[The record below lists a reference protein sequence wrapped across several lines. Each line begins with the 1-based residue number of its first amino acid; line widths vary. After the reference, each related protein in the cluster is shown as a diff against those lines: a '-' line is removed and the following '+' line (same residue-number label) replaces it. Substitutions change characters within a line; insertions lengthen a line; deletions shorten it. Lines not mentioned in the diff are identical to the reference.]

1 MDDKFLRDKINED
14 DIEVPES
21 LLPENISKLLE
32 GSAEGVKK
40 EGNVKDVRE
49 YIGVK
54 ELSEYGNTKNMVETA
69 DEKAVNV
76 LGKNR
81 RKSGSTLKYIRSCA
95 LAAAALIVVLVG
107 TSTVTRL
114 RENGNKTATA
124 AGEDVFEK
132 EGATNRET
140 DAVGDIDMDRTK
152 YDELYDKLVRGN
164 IYRDYIMNDGGY
176 EADMAHTQ
184 AAGSAD
190 DRTAGGV
197 NDQTTGNVDGSYS
210 GEIESIGSTVNTDSS
225 DEITS
230 DDEATNEEFSK
241 NNDQE
246 EGVSEGNIFITDGK
260 YLYAMKKPDDVY
272 VGERSLAIY
281 SADGGNLSKCSEIQ
295 LGVIN
300 DMEYVDYSAMYVEQ
314 DTLVLTGFAYSGRY
328 YERSKLTFA
337 VIYDISDR
345 TSPRYVNTLTQSG
358 YNVSSRIT
366 DGILYL
372 VSWYTPLTT
381 CERREYEK
389 YIPMFDDELTGED
402 NIYCPEYIGDR
413 SYTVIGSV
421 DLDNPMK
428 YMDTEA
434 LVLNPGNMYASRN
447 AIYFLEPC
455 MNYEVV
461 EPYAVWEEI
470 QDDGTATVDGESG
483 KELEDISGETDE
495 TVNDDKESR
504 VLDENKTK
512 SKLIKLT
519 IDKGNIDFAG
529 ETMVYGDADNQF
541 SFSEY
546 NGYLRLVTTT
556 MDCESWEQSC
566 GLYIFD
572 EELNMVGHIDNLA
585 KGERIR
591 SSRFLGDMVYFV
603 TFRNTDPLF
612 AVDMSDPAN
621 PVIVDEIKMSGFS
634 EYLHPYGDGLLFGLG
649 YEADETNGRLENVKM
664 SMYDISNPA
673 DIVEADRVQL
683 AAYYSGAMYEHRAIL
698 VNAKRNMIGFVV
710 EENVIEKDESGA
722 NMTGKLAQIYRLY
735 SYDEEEGFVQHIEC
749 VLDLFSYEYPRAVYI
764 RDYLYIF
771 DGVASVYTYELNDY
785 SLLGV
790 TEL

>member
-1 MDDKFLRDKINED
+1 M
-14 DIEVPES
+14 EVPES

-32 GSAEGVKK
+32 NNAKNVRKYSTVK
-40 EGNVKDVRE
+40 EVSEND
-49 YIGVK
+49 GVK
-54 ELSEYGNTKNMVETA
+54 EVNQDGNAQNVMETA
-69 DEKAVNV
+69 DEKAVNE
-76 LGKNR
+76 LGKRR
-81 RKSGSTLKYIRSCA
+81 RKRESTFKYIRSCA
-95 LAAAALIVVLVG
+95 LAAAALIVVLIG

-114 RENGNKTATA
+114 HENGNKNA
-124 AGEDVFEK
+124 ASSGADIFEK
-132 EGATNRET
+132 KIEGTTNEET
-140 DAVGDIDMDRTK
+140 NAVGDTDMDRTK
-152 YDELYDKLVRGN
+152 YDELYDKLVRDN
-164 IYRDYIMNDGGY
+164 TYRDYIMNDVDY
-176 EADMAHTQ
+176 EVDMAPTQ
-184 AAGSAD
+184 AAGSVNEQI
-190 DRTAGGV
+190 TGG
-197 NDQTTGNVDGSYS
+197 VDGSYS
-210 GEIESIGSTVNTDSS
+210 GEIESIGSTANTYSS
-225 DEITS
+225 AEITS
-230 DDEATNEEFSK
+230 DNEASNEEFSK

-272 VGERSLAIY
+272 VGDRSLVIY
-281 SADGGNLSKCSEIQ
+281 LADAGNLSKCSEIP
-295 LGVIN
+295 LGAIN
-300 DMEYVDYSAMYVEQ
+300 DMEYVNYSAMYVEQ
-314 DTLVLTGFAYSGRY
+314 DTLVLTGYAYDGGY
-328 YERSKLTFA
+328 YERSNVTFA

-358 YNVSSRIT
+358 YNVSSRVT

-381 CERREYEK
+381 CERGEYEK
-389 YIPMFDDELTGED
+389 YIPMFGDELTGED

-461 EPYAVWEEI
+461 EPDVVWEEI
-470 QDDGTATVDGESG
+470 QEDGTATVDGKRG
-483 KELEDISGETDE
+483 KEIEDISGENDE
-495 TVNDDKESR
+495 TDNDDKESR

-519 IDKGNIDFAG
+519 IDEGSIDFAD

-546 NGYLRLVTTT
+546 NGYLRLVTTA

-649 YEADETNGRLENVKM
+649 YEADETDGRLENVKM

-673 DIVEADRVQL
+673 DIAEVDRVQL
-683 AAYYSGAMYEHRAIL
+683 AAFYSGAMYEHRAIL
-698 VNAKRNMIGFVV
+698 VNAKRNLIGFVV
-710 EENVIEKDESGA
+710 EENIIEEDESGA
-722 NMTGKLAQIYRLY
+722 NVTGKLAQIYRLY

-749 VLDLFSYEYPRAVYI
+749 VLDLFSYDYPRAVYI
-764 RDYLYIF
+764 GDYLYIF
-771 DGVASVYTYELNDY
+771 DGVENVYTYELNDY
-785 SLLGV
+785 SLIGV

>member
-1 MDDKFLRDKINED
+1 MNDKFLRDKINED

-32 GSAEGVKK
+32 GNAK
-40 EGNVKDVRE
+40 NVRK
-49 YIGVK
+49 YSTVK
-54 ELSEYGNTKNMVETA
+54 EVSEDDSVKEVNQDGNAKNMMKTA
-69 DEKAVNV
+69 DEKAVNE
-76 LGKNR
+76 LGKKR
-81 RKSGSTLKYIRSCA
+81 RKSGSTFKYIRSCA

-114 RENGNKTATA
+114 RENGNKSATA
-124 AGEDVFEK
+124 SGEDIFEKEK
-132 EGATNRET
+132 EGATTRET
-140 DAVGDIDMDRTK
+140 NAVGDTDMDRTK

-164 IYRDYIMNDGGY
+164 TYGDYIMNDEGY
-176 EADMAHTQ
+176 EADMAPTQ
-184 AAGSAD
+184 AAGS
-190 DRTAGGV
+190 V
-197 NDQTTGNVDGSYS
+197 NDQITGGVDGPYS
-210 GEIESIGSTVNTDSS
+210 GEIESIGSMANTDSS
-225 DEITS
+225 AEITS
-230 DDEATNEEFSK
+230 DNEVSNEEFSK

-272 VGERSLAIY
+272 VGDRSLVIY
-281 SADGGNLSKCSEIQ
+281 SADAGSLSKCSEIP
-295 LGVIN
+295 LGAIN
-300 DMEYVDYSAMYVEQ
+300 DMEYVNYSAMYVEQ
-314 DTLVLTGFAYSGRY
+314 DTLVLTGYEYDGGY
-328 YERSKLTFA
+328 YERSNVTFA

-358 YNVSSRIT
+358 YNVSSRVT

-381 CERREYEK
+381 CERGEYEK
-389 YIPMFDDELTGED
+389 YIPMFGDELTGED
-402 NIYCPEYIGDR
+402 NIYCPEYISDR

-421 DLDNPMK
+421 DLNDPMK
-428 YMDTEA
+428 YMDTES
-434 LVLNPGNMYASRN
+434 LVLNPGNMYVSQS

-455 MNYEVV
+455 MTYEVV
-461 EPYAVWEEI
+461 EPDIVWEEI
-470 QDDGTATVDGESG
+470 QDEGTATVDGKSG
-483 KELEDISGETDE
+483 KELEYTSGEADE
-495 TVNDDKESR
+495 TANDDEESR
-504 VLDENKTK
+504 SLDENKTK

-519 IDKGNIDFAG
+519 IDKGSIDFAG

-546 NGYLRLVTTT
+546 NGYLRLVTTA

-572 EELNMVGHIDNLA
+572 EELNLVGHIDNLA

-591 SSRFLGDMVYFV
+591 SSRFLGNMVYFV

-634 EYLHPYGDGLLFGLG
+634 EYLHPYGDGLLLGLG

-673 DIVEADRVQL
+673 DIAEVDRVQL
-683 AAYYSGAMYEHRAIL
+683 AAFYSGAMYEHRAIL
-698 VNAKRNMIGFVV
+698 VNAKRNLIGFVV
-710 EENVIEKDESGA
+710 EENIIEKDESGA
-722 NMTGKLAQIYRLY
+722 NVTGKLAQIYRLY

-749 VLDLFSYEYPRAVYI
+749 VLDLFSYDYPRAVYI
-764 RDYLYIF
+764 GDYLYIF

>member
-1 MDDKFLRDKINED
+1 MNDKFLRDKINED

-32 GSAEGVKK
+32 NNAKNVRKYSTVKEVSEDDSVK
-40 EGNVKDVRE
+40 EVNQDGNVQNVM
-49 YIGVK
+49 G
-54 ELSEYGNTKNMVETA
+54 TA
-69 DEKAVNV
+69 DEKAVNE
-76 LGKNR
+76 LDKR
-81 RKSGSTLKYIRSCA
+81 HRKRGSTFKYIRSCA

-114 RENGNKTATA
+114 RENGNKSATA
-124 AGEDVFEK
+124 AGADIFEK
-132 EGATNRET
+132 EIEGTTVGET
-140 DAVGDIDMDRTK
+140 KAVGDTDMDRTK

-164 IYRDYIMNDGGY
+164 TYGDYIMNDGGY
-176 EADMAHTQ
+176 EVDMAPTQ
-184 AAGSAD
+184 AAGS
-190 DRTAGGV
+190 V
-197 NDQTTGNVDGSYS
+197 NDQTTGGVNGVYS
-210 GEIESIGSTVNTDSS
+210 GGEIESIAGTANSDSS
-225 DEITS
+225 AEITS
-230 DDEATNEEFSK
+230 DSEATNEEFSK

-281 SADGGNLSKCSEIQ
+281 SADGGNLSKCSEIP

-300 DMEYVDYSAMYVEQ
+300 DMEYVNYSAMYVEQ
-314 DTLVLTGFAYSGRY
+314 DTLVLTGYAYNGGY
-328 YERSKLTFA
+328 YERSNLTFA
-337 VIYDISDR
+337 KIYDISDR

-381 CERREYEK
+381 CERGEYEK

-461 EPYAVWEEI
+461 EPDVVWEEI
-470 QDDGTATVDGESG
+470 QEDGTATVDGESG
-483 KELEDISGETDE
+483 KEIEDISGENDE
-495 TVNDDKESR
+495 TDNDDKESR

-572 EELNMVGHIDNLA
+572 EELNMVGRIDNLA

-612 AVDMSDPAN
+612 AVDVSDPAN

-634 EYLHPYGDGLLFGLG
+634 EYLHPYGEGLLFGLG

-673 DIVEADRVQL
+673 DIAEVDRVQL
-683 AAYYSGAMYEHRAIL
+683 AAFYSGAMYEHRAIL
-698 VNAKRNMIGFVV
+698 VNAKRNLIGFVV
-710 EENVIEKDESGA
+710 EENIIEEDESGA
-722 NMTGKLAQIYRLY
+722 NVTGKLAQIYRLY

-749 VLDLFSYEYPRAVYI
+749 VLDLFSYDYPRAVYI
-764 RDYLYIF
+764 GDYLYIF
-771 DGVASVYTYELNDY
+771 DGAESVYTYELNDY

>member
-1 MDDKFLRDKINED
+1 MDDKFLRDKLNED
-14 DIEVPES
+14 DMEVPES

-32 GSAEGVKK
+32 NNAKNVRKYSTVK
-40 EGNVKDVRE
+40 EVSEDD
-49 YIGVK
+49 GVK
-54 ELSEYGNTKNMVETA
+54 EVNQDGNAQNVMETA
-69 DEKAVNV
+69 DEKAVNE
-76 LGKNR
+76 LGKRR
-81 RKSGSTLKYIRSCA
+81 RKRESTFKYIRSCA
-95 LAAAALIVVLVG
+95 LAAAALIVVLIG

-114 RENGNKTATA
+114 HENGNKNA
-124 AGEDVFEK
+124 ASSGADIFEK
-132 EGATNRET
+132 KIEGTTNEET
-140 DAVGDIDMDRTK
+140 NAVGDTDMDRTK
-152 YDELYDKLVRGN
+152 YDELYDKLVRDN
-164 IYRDYIMNDGGY
+164 TYRDYIMNDVDY
-176 EADMAHTQ
+176 EVDMAPTQ
-184 AAGSAD
+184 AAGSVNEQI
-190 DRTAGGV
+190 TGG
-197 NDQTTGNVDGSYS
+197 VDGSYS
-210 GEIESIGSTVNTDSS
+210 GEIESIGSTANTYSS
-225 DEITS
+225 AEITS
-230 DDEATNEEFSK
+230 DNEASNEEFSK

-272 VGERSLAIY
+272 VGDRSLVIY
-281 SADGGNLSKCSEIQ
+281 LADAGNLSKCSEIP
-295 LGVIN
+295 LGAIN
-300 DMEYVDYSAMYVEQ
+300 DMEYVNYSAMYVEQ
-314 DTLVLTGFAYSGRY
+314 DTLVLTGYAYDGGY
-328 YERSKLTFA
+328 YERSNVTFA

-358 YNVSSRIT
+358 YNVSSRVT

-381 CERREYEK
+381 CERGEYEK
-389 YIPMFDDELTGED
+389 YIPMFGDELTGED

-421 DLDNPMK
+421 DLDNPTK

-434 LVLNPGNMYASRN
+434 LVLNLGNMYASRN

-461 EPYAVWEEI
+461 EPDVVWEEI
-470 QDDGTATVDGESG
+470 QEDGTATVDGKRG
-483 KELEDISGETDE
+483 KEIEDISGENDE
-495 TVNDDKESR
+495 TDNDDKESR

-519 IDKGNIDFAG
+519 IDEGSIDFAD

-546 NGYLRLVTTT
+546 NGYLRLVTTA

-649 YEADETNGRLENVKM
+649 YEADETDGRLENVKM

-673 DIVEADRVQL
+673 DIAEVDRVQL
-683 AAYYSGAMYEHRAIL
+683 AAFYSGAMYEHRAIL
-698 VNAKRNMIGFVV
+698 VNAKRNLIGFVV
-710 EENVIEKDESGA
+710 EENIIEEDESGA
-722 NMTGKLAQIYRLY
+722 NVTGKLAQIYRLY

-749 VLDLFSYEYPRAVYI
+749 VLDLFSYDYPRAVYI
-764 RDYLYIF
+764 GDYLYIF
-771 DGVASVYTYELNDY
+771 DGVENVYTYELNDY
-785 SLLGV
+785 SLIGV

>member
-1 MDDKFLRDKINED
+1 MDDKFLRDKLNED
-14 DIEVPES
+14 DMEVPES

-32 GSAEGVKK
+32 NNAKNVRKYSTVK
-40 EGNVKDVRE
+40 EVSEDD
-49 YIGVK
+49 GVK
-54 ELSEYGNTKNMVETA
+54 EVNQDGNAQNVMETA
-69 DEKAVNV
+69 DEKAVNE
-76 LGKNR
+76 LGKRR
-81 RKSGSTLKYIRSCA
+81 RKRESTFKYIRSCA
-95 LAAAALIVVLVG
+95 LAAAALIVVLIG

-114 RENGNKTATA
+114 HENGNKNA
-124 AGEDVFEK
+124 ASSGADIFEK
-132 EGATNRET
+132 KIEGTTNEET
-140 DAVGDIDMDRTK
+140 NAVGDTDMDRTK
-152 YDELYDKLVRGN
+152 YDELYDKLVRDN
-164 IYRDYIMNDGGY
+164 TYRDYIMNDVDY
-176 EADMAHTQ
+176 EVDMAPTQ
-184 AAGSAD
+184 AAGSVNEQI
-190 DRTAGGV
+190 TGG
-197 NDQTTGNVDGSYS
+197 VDGSYS
-210 GEIESIGSTVNTDSS
+210 GEIESIGSTANTYSS
-225 DEITS
+225 AEITS
-230 DDEATNEEFSK
+230 DNEASNEEFSK

-272 VGERSLAIY
+272 VGDRSLVIY
-281 SADGGNLSKCSEIQ
+281 LADAGNLSKCSEIP
-295 LGVIN
+295 LGAIN
-300 DMEYVDYSAMYVEQ
+300 DMEYVNYSAMYVEQ
-314 DTLVLTGFAYSGRY
+314 DTLVLTGYAYDGGY
-328 YERSKLTFA
+328 YERSNVTFA

-358 YNVSSRIT
+358 YNVSSRVT

-381 CERREYEK
+381 CERGEYEK
-389 YIPMFDDELTGED
+389 YIPMFGDELTGED

-461 EPYAVWEEI
+461 EPDVVWEEI
-470 QDDGTATVDGESG
+470 QEDGTATVDGKRG
-483 KELEDISGETDE
+483 KEIEDISGENDE
-495 TVNDDKESR
+495 TDNDDKESR

-519 IDKGNIDFAG
+519 IDEGSIDFAD

-546 NGYLRLVTTT
+546 NGYLRLVTTA

-649 YEADETNGRLENVKM
+649 YEADETDGRLENVKM

-673 DIVEADRVQL
+673 DIAEVDRVQL
-683 AAYYSGAMYEHRAIL
+683 AAFYSGAMYEHRAIL
-698 VNAKRNMIGFVV
+698 VNAKRNLIGFVV
-710 EENVIEKDESGA
+710 EENIIEEDESGA
-722 NMTGKLAQIYRLY
+722 NVTGKLAQIYRLY

-749 VLDLFSYEYPRAVYI
+749 VLDLFSYDYPRAVYI
-764 RDYLYIF
+764 GDYLYIF
-771 DGVASVYTYELNDY
+771 DGVENVYTYELNDY
-785 SLLGV
+785 SLIGV

>member
-1 MDDKFLRDKINED
+1 MNDKFLRDKINED

-32 GSAEGVKK
+32 NNVKNVRKYSTVK
-40 EGNVKDVRE
+40 EVSEDDSVKEVNKDGNVQNVM
-49 YIGVK
+49 G
-54 ELSEYGNTKNMVETA
+54 TA
-69 DEKAVNV
+69 DEKTVNE
-76 LGKNR
+76 LDKR
-81 RKSGSTLKYIRSCA
+81 HRKRGSTFKYIRSCA

-114 RENGNKTATA
+114 RENGNKSATA
-124 AGEDVFEK
+124 AGADIFEK
-132 EGATNRET
+132 EIEGTTVGET
-140 DAVGDIDMDRTK
+140 KAVGDTDMDRTK

-164 IYRDYIMNDGGY
+164 TYGDYIMNDGDY
-176 EADMAHTQ
+176 EVDMAPTQ
-184 AAGSAD
+184 AAGS
-190 DRTAGGV
+190 V
-197 NDQTTGNVDGSYS
+197 NDQTTGGVNGVYS
-210 GEIESIGSTVNTDSS
+210 GGEIESIAGAANSDSS
-225 DEITS
+225 VEITS
-230 DDEATNEEFSK
+230 DSEATNEEFSK

-246 EGVSEGNIFITDGK
+246 EGVSEGNIFITEGK

-281 SADGGNLSKCSEIQ
+281 SADGGNLSKCSEIP

-300 DMEYVDYSAMYVEQ
+300 DMEYVNYSAMYVEQ
-314 DTLVLTGFAYSGRY
+314 DTLVLTGYAYNGGY
-328 YERSKLTFA
+328 YERSNLTFA
-337 VIYDISDR
+337 KIYDISDR

-381 CERREYEK
+381 CERGEYEK

-461 EPYAVWEEI
+461 EPDVVWEEI
-470 QDDGTATVDGESG
+470 QEDGTATVDGKSG
-483 KELEDISGETDE
+483 KEIEDISGENDE
-495 TVNDDKESR
+495 TANDGKESQ
-504 VLDENKTK
+504 VLNENKTK

-519 IDKGNIDFAG
+519 IDKGSIDFAG

-612 AVDMSDPAN
+612 AVDVSDPAN

-634 EYLHPYGDGLLFGLG
+634 EYLHPYGEGLLFGLG

-673 DIVEADRVQL
+673 DIAEVDRVQL
-683 AAYYSGAMYEHRAIL
+683 AAFYSGAMYEHRAIL
-698 VNAKRNMIGFVV
+698 VNAKRNLIGFVV
-710 EENVIEKDESGA
+710 EENIIEEDESGA
-722 NMTGKLAQIYRLY
+722 NVTGKLAQIYRLY

-749 VLDLFSYEYPRAVYI
+749 VLDLFSYDYPRAVYI
-764 RDYLYIF
+764 GDYLYIF
-771 DGVASVYTYELNDY
+771 DGAESVYTYELNDY

>member
-1 MDDKFLRDKINED
+1 MDDKFLRDKLNED
-14 DIEVPES
+14 DMEVPES

-32 GSAEGVKK
+32 NNAKNVRKYSTVK
-40 EGNVKDVRE
+40 EVSEDD
-49 YIGVK
+49 GVK
-54 ELSEYGNTKNMVETA
+54 EVNQDGNAQNVMETV
-69 DEKAVNV
+69 DEKAVNE
-76 LGKNR
+76 LGKRR
-81 RKSGSTLKYIRSCA
+81 RKRESTFKYIRSCA
-95 LAAAALIVVLVG
+95 LAAAALIVVLIG

-114 RENGNKTATA
+114 HENGNKNA
-124 AGEDVFEK
+124 ASSGADIFEK
-132 EGATNRET
+132 KIEGTTNEET
-140 DAVGDIDMDRTK
+140 NAVGDTDMDRTK
-152 YDELYDKLVRGN
+152 YDELYDKLVRDN
-164 IYRDYIMNDGGY
+164 TYRDYIMNDVDY
-176 EADMAHTQ
+176 EVDMAPTQ
-184 AAGSAD
+184 AAGSVNEQI
-190 DRTAGGV
+190 TGG
-197 NDQTTGNVDGSYS
+197 VDGSYS
-210 GEIESIGSTVNTDSS
+210 GEIESIGSTANTYSS
-225 DEITS
+225 AEITS
-230 DDEATNEEFSK
+230 DNEASNEEFSK

-272 VGERSLAIY
+272 VGDRSLVIY
-281 SADGGNLSKCSEIQ
+281 LADAGNLSKCSEIP
-295 LGVIN
+295 LGAIN
-300 DMEYVDYSAMYVEQ
+300 DMEYVNYSAMYVEQ
-314 DTLVLTGFAYSGRY
+314 DTLVLTGYAYDGGY
-328 YERSKLTFA
+328 YERSNVTFA

-358 YNVSSRIT
+358 YNVSSRVT

-381 CERREYEK
+381 CERGEYEK
-389 YIPMFDDELTGED
+389 YIPMFGDELTGED

-461 EPYAVWEEI
+461 EPDVVWEEI
-470 QDDGTATVDGESG
+470 QEDGTATVDGKRG
-483 KELEDISGETDE
+483 KEIEDISGENDE
-495 TVNDDKESR
+495 TDNDDKESR

-519 IDKGNIDFAG
+519 IDEGSIDFAD

-546 NGYLRLVTTT
+546 NGYLRLVTTA

-649 YEADETNGRLENVKM
+649 YEADETDGRLENVKM

-673 DIVEADRVQL
+673 DIAEVDRVQL
-683 AAYYSGAMYEHRAIL
+683 AAFYSGAMYEHRAIL
-698 VNAKRNMIGFVV
+698 VNAKRNLIGFVV
-710 EENVIEKDESGA
+710 EENIIEEDESGA
-722 NMTGKLAQIYRLY
+722 NVTGKLAQIYRLY

-749 VLDLFSYEYPRAVYI
+749 VLDLFSYDYPRAVYI
-764 RDYLYIF
+764 GDYLYIF
-771 DGVASVYTYELNDY
+771 DGVENVYTYELNDY
-785 SLLGV
+785 SLIGV

>member
-1 MDDKFLRDKINED
+1 MNDKFLRDKINED

-32 GSAEGVKK
+32 NNVKNVRKYSTVK
-40 EGNVKDVRE
+40 EVSEDDSVKEVNKDGNVQNVM
-49 YIGVK
+49 G
-54 ELSEYGNTKNMVETA
+54 TA
-69 DEKAVNV
+69 DEKTVNE
-76 LGKNR
+76 LDKR
-81 RKSGSTLKYIRSCA
+81 HRKRGSTFKYIRSCA

-114 RENGNKTATA
+114 RENGNKSATA
-124 AGEDVFEK
+124 AGADIFEK
-132 EGATNRET
+132 EIEGTTVGET
-140 DAVGDIDMDRTK
+140 KAVGDTDMDRTK

-164 IYRDYIMNDGGY
+164 TYGDYIMNDGDY
-176 EADMAHTQ
+176 EVDMAPTQ
-184 AAGSAD
+184 AAGS
-190 DRTAGGV
+190 V
-197 NDQTTGNVDGSYS
+197 NDQTTGGVNGVYS
-210 GEIESIGSTVNTDSS
+210 GGEIESIAGAANSDSS
-225 DEITS
+225 VEITS
-230 DDEATNEEFSK
+230 DSEATNEEFSK

-246 EGVSEGNIFITDGK
+246 EGVSEGNIFITEGK

-281 SADGGNLSKCSEIQ
+281 SADGGNLSKCSEIP

-300 DMEYVDYSAMYVEQ
+300 DMEYVNYSAMYVEQ
-314 DTLVLTGFAYSGRY
+314 DTLVLTGYAYNGGY
-328 YERSKLTFA
+328 YERSNLTFA
-337 VIYDISDR
+337 KIYDISDR

-381 CERREYEK
+381 CERGEYEK

-461 EPYAVWEEI
+461 EPDVVWEEI
-470 QDDGTATVDGESG
+470 QEDGTATVDGKSG
-483 KELEDISGETDE
+483 KEIEDISGENDE
-495 TVNDDKESR
+495 TANDGKESQ
-504 VLDENKTK
+504 VLNENKTK

-519 IDKGNIDFAG
+519 IDKGSIDFEG

-612 AVDMSDPAN
+612 AVDVSDPAN

-634 EYLHPYGDGLLFGLG
+634 EYLHPYGEGLLFGLG

-673 DIVEADRVQL
+673 DIAEVDRVQL
-683 AAYYSGAMYEHRAIL
+683 AAFYSGAMYEHRAIL
-698 VNAKRNMIGFVV
+698 VNAKRNLIGFVV
-710 EENVIEKDESGA
+710 EENIIEEDESGA
-722 NMTGKLAQIYRLY
+722 NVTGKLAQIYRLY

-749 VLDLFSYEYPRAVYI
+749 VLDLFSYDYPRAVYI
-764 RDYLYIF
+764 GDYLYIF
-771 DGVASVYTYELNDY
+771 DGAESVYTYELNDY